1 MRQAAANFAPKVAV
15 AVMLACGAEPGP
27 NINGVWTGVAE
38 EGRGDPWTL
47 EITDSN
53 NKLDGTYTT
62 TNPDPVGSPTITG
75 RISGRYDH
83 PAVSVRLVV
92 LFHGAPVHWDCE
104 YAATVN
110 GDRDSMSGTVDCYLG
125 FYHVFSHPLTL
136 ARE

>member
-1 MRQAAANFAPKVAV
+1 MRQAAAKHAFKVAV
-15 AVMLACGAEPGP
+15 AVMLACGTEPGP
-27 NINGVWTGVAE
+27 NINGVWEAWRRRAE
-38 EGRGDPWTL
+38 GTRGRWRSRTA
-47 EITDSN
+47 TK
-53 NKLDGTYTT
+53 KLSGTYTT
-62 TNPDPVGSPTITG
+62 TNPDPDGSPTITG
-75 RISGRYDH
+75 DIGGRYDH